1 MESHCLTYLGRI
13 QLLEEQI
20 RHLHE
25 QDDLLTFNRAK
36 IFLVVEKNRTTTT
49 IIALKQIGFVA
60 GGAQVY
66 GGA

>member
-1 MESHCLTYLGRI
+1 M
-13 QLLEEQI
+13 